1 MLAMKRDCLFW
12 PLRLD
17 PKDRDYDVFLLN
29 SINRQVKYRHL
40 RDQNLHSYELFC
52 LEPEF
57 KKIPWE
63 FVKMMSIL
71 RGDEKEEMSVE
82 FKKAMIV
89 EAIRERMSEYI
100 TVAVSDRTR
109 SR

>member
-1 MLAMKRDCLFW
+1 M
-12 PLRLD
+12 
-17 PKDRDYDVFLLN
+17 
-29 SINRQVKYRHL
+29 KYRHL
-40 RDQNLHSYELFC
+40 RDHNLHSYELFC

-71 RGDEKEEMSVE
+71 RGEEMEEMEEMDME